1 MRLAVSVFLA
11 MSLGLSASA
20 QDLGGWEIIYA
31 SDDEMLL
38 LIAAAEYRGDFRPLV
53 HLHCKAG
60 EARVFFRPYAE
71 SVRLQFD
78 EGPMFLGVFTGETY
92 GFAID
97 SKGRLVEETQRSGHI
112 PMRHFA
118 KSAELIA
125 RMLEHERLYV
135 RVQGNTRRNA
145 LDRNHFELAGL
156 RVIFQELGNP
166 CASVDDA
173 EAPPSGQSERS
184 AASGSRRDARR
195 AGR

>member
-1 MRLAVSVFLA
+1 MRLAAGLLLA
-11 MSLGLSASA
+11 MSLGLSAPA

-38 LIAAAEYRGDFRPLV
+38 LIAAAEFRGDFRPLV

-78 EGPMFLGVFTGETY
+78 EDPMFLGTFTGDTY

-97 SKGRLVEETQRSGHI
+97 SNGKLVELPQQTGHI

-118 KSAELIA
+118 NSGELITN
-125 RMLEHERLYV
+125 MLEHERLYV
-135 RVQGNTRRNA
+135 RVQGNTRGNS
-145 LDRNHFELAGL
+145 LDRNHFELTGL
-156 RVIFQELGNP
+156 GVIFGELGNP
-166 CASVDDA
+166 CVPD
-173 EAPPSGQSERS
+173 
-184 AASGSRRDARR
+184 
-195 AGR
+195 

>member
-1 MRLAVSVFLA
+1 MRLAVSLLLA

-31 SDDEMLL
+31 ADDEMLL

-60 EARVFFRPYAE
+60 EARVFFKPYAE
-71 SVRLQFD
+71 SIRLQFD
-78 EGPMFLGVFTGETY
+78 DGPMMLGTFTGDTY

-97 SKGRLVEETQRSGHI
+97 SNGQLVEQPRDSNRI

-118 KSAELIA
+118 DSGELIA
-125 RMLEHERLYV
+125 NMLQHERLYV
-135 RVQGNTRRNA
+135 RVQGNSRRNT

-166 CASVDDA
+166 CAS
-173 EAPPSGQSERS
+173 E
-184 AASGSRRDARR
+184 
-195 AGR
+195 

>member
-1 MRLAVSVFLA
+1 MRSAIGLLLA

-31 SDDEMLL
+31 ADDEMLL
-38 LIAAAEYRGDFRPLV
+38 LISGAEYHGDFRPAI

-60 EARVFFRPYAE
+60 AARVFFRPYAE

-78 EGPMFLGVFTGETY
+78 DAPMFLGVFTGDTF

-97 SKGRLVEETQRSGHI
+97 SAGQLVELPRDGNHI

-118 KSAELIA
+118 NSGDLIA
-125 RMLEHERLYV
+125 TMLEHDRLNV
-135 RVQGNTRRNA
+135 RVQGNTRRNS
-145 LDRNHFELAGL
+145 LDRNYFELSGL

-166 CASVDDA
+166 CAS
-173 EAPPSGQSERS
+173 E
-184 AASGSRRDARR
+184 
-195 AGR
+195 

>member
-1 MRLAVSVFLA
+1 MRLAISLFLA
-11 MSLGLSASA
+11 ISLGLSASA

-38 LIAAAEYRGDFRPLV
+38 LIAAAEYRGNFRPLV

-78 EGPMFLGVFTGETY
+78 DEPMFLGTFTGDTY

-97 SKGRLVEETQRSGHI
+97 SNGNLVEEPQRTGHN

-118 KSAELIA
+118 RSGELIA
-125 RMLEHERLYV
+125 NMLDHERLYV
-135 RVQGNTRRNA
+135 RAQGNTRRNA
-145 LDRNHFELAGL
+145 PGRNHFELAGL

-166 CASVDDA
+166 CAS
-173 EAPPSGQSERS
+173 ESP
-184 AASGSRRDARR
+184 
-195 AGR
+195 